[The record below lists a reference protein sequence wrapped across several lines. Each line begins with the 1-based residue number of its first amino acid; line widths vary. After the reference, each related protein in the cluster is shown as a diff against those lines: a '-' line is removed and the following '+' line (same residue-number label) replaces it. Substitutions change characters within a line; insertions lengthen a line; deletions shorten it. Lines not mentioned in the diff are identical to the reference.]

1 MANEDDDGEKSR
13 SLHQQIARKPKT
25 QIVIGV
31 PSYQE
36 VLESSQTKST
46 PPSLFKPSQSFSQ
59 AFAFVKSSDVYSPP
73 PPSSAAASS
82 SQPSGASQVPHS
94 SSQTHQTDGASSSS
108 TPVATGSVP
117 SNTTQNRNAILVS
130 HRQKGNP
137 LLKHI
142 RNVKWVFSDIIPD
155 YVLGQ
160 NSCALYLSLRYHLLH
175 PDYLYFRIRELQKNF
190 KLSVVLCHV
199 DVEDTVKP
207 LLEVTKTAL
216 LHDCTLLCAW
226 SMTECARY
234 LETIK
239 VYENKPADL
248 IQGQMD
254 TDYLSRLN
262 HSLTSIRHVNKSDVV
277 TLGST
282 FGSLA
287 HIIDAS
293 MEDLARCPGIGE
305 RKVKRLYDTFHEPF
319 KRATSSYPSV
329 VEPPIP
335 EAPVEKDV
343 NSEEPVEEDEDF
355 VEDSRKRKKKDPEPE
370 KTVKTA
376 LSAVFAR
383 YSDRLSKKKEK
394 QKEKDTTTASDA
406 ETHQN

>member
-1 MANEDDDGEKSR
+1 MANEDDDDGEKSR
-13 SLHQQIARKPKT
+13 GTPQQIANKPKT

-46 PPSLFKPSQSFSQ
+46 PPSLFKPSQTFSQ

-73 PPSSAAASS
+73 PPYATNPPH
-82 SQPSGASQVPHS
+82 QPNASQVPS
-94 SSQTHQTDGASSSS
+94 TSQTVQADVASSSSS
-108 TPVATGSVP
+108 TPVATTGSLS
-117 SNTTQNRNAILVS
+117 SNTTQPRNAILVS
-130 HRQKGNP
+130 NRQKGNP

-155 YVLGQ
+155 YLLGQ
-160 NSCALYLSLRYHLLH
+160 TTCALYLSLRYHLLH

-190 KLSVVLCHV
+190 KLRVVLCHV
-199 DVEDTVKP
+199 DVEDSVKP

-226 SMTECARY
+226 SLTECARY

-287 HIIDAS
+287 HIMDAS

-319 KRATSSYPSV
+319 RRAASSYPSV
-329 VEPPIP
+329 VEPTVP
-335 EAPVEKDV
+335 ETEVQKGV
-343 NSEEPVEEDEDF
+343 NSEEPVEADEDF
-355 VEDSRKRKKKDPEPE
+355 VEDSSRKRKKTEPE

-383 YSDRLSKKKEK
+383 YSDKLCKKKEK
-394 QKEKDTTTASDA
+394 QKVKDTRTESDA
-406 ETHQN
+406 ETHQD

>member
-1 MANEDDDGEKSR
+1 MANEDDDGDKSR
-13 SLHQQIARKPKT
+13 RLHQQIANKPKT

-36 VLESSQTKST
+36 VFESSQAKST

-73 PPSSAAASS
+73 PPPSSASFPL
-82 SQPSGASQVPHS
+82 QPPGASQVPS
-94 SSQTHQTDGASSSS
+94 ASQTLQTDVASSSSS
-108 TPVATGSVP
+108 TPVAATGSL
-117 SNTTQNRNAILVS
+117 SSTTTQTRNAILVS
-130 HRQKGNP
+130 NRQKGNP

-155 YVLGQ
+155 YLLGQ
-160 NSCALYLSLRYHLLH
+160 STCALYLSLRYHLLH

-190 KLSVVLCHV
+190 KLRLVLCHV
-199 DVEDTVKP
+199 DVEDSVKP

-319 KRATSSYPSV
+319 KRAASSYPSV
-329 VEPPIP
+329 IEPTIP
-335 EAPVEKDV
+335 ETEIEKDV
-343 NSEEPVEEDEDF
+343 NSEEPVAEDEDF
-355 VEDSRKRKKKDPEPE
+355 VKDSRKRKKKEPE

-394 QKEKDTTTASDA
+394 ATATKTDA
-406 ETHQN
+406 ETHQD

>member
-1 MANEDDDGEKSR
+1 MENEDDDGEKSR
-13 SLHQQIARKPKT
+13 GTPQQIGNKPKT

-46 PPSLFKPSQSFSQ
+46 PPSLFKPSQTFSQ

-73 PPSSAAASS
+73 PPL
-82 SQPSGASQVPHS
+82 SQQANASQVPS
-94 SSQTHQTDGASSSS
+94 TSQTLETDVASSSSS
-108 TPVATGSVP
+108 TPVATNGSL
-117 SNTTQNRNAILVS
+117 SLNTTQPRNAILVS
-130 HRQKGNP
+130 NRQKGNP

-155 YVLGQ
+155 YLLGQ
-160 NSCALYLSLRYHLLH
+160 STCALYLSLRYHLLH
-175 PDYLYFRIRELQKNF
+175 TDYLYFRIRELQKNF
-190 KLSVVLCHV
+190 KLRVVLCHV
-199 DVEDTVKP
+199 DVEDSVKP

-226 SMTECARY
+226 SLTECARY

-287 HIIDAS
+287 HIMDAS

-319 KRATSSYPSV
+319 KRAASSYPSV
-329 VEPPIP
+329 VEPTIP
-335 EAPVEKDV
+335 ETEVHKGV
-343 NSEEPVEEDEDF
+343 NSEEPVVEADEDF
-355 VEDSRKRKKKDPEPE
+355 VEDSSRKRKKKAEPE

-383 YSDRLSKKKEK
+383 YSDKLCKKKEK
-394 QKEKDTTTASDA
+394 QKEKDTATESDA
-406 ETHQN
+406 ETHQD

>member
-13 SLHQQIARKPKT
+13 SLHQQIAKKPKT
-25 QIVIGV
+25 QIIIGV

-36 VLESSQTKST
+36 VIESSQTKST

-73 PPSSAAASS
+73 PSSSAASS
-82 SQPSGASQVPHS
+82 SSQPPGASQVPN
-94 SSQTHQTDGASSSS
+94 SSQPLQTDGASSSS
-108 TPVATGSVP
+108 TPVATGSLP
-117 SNTTQNRNAILVS
+117 SNTTQTRNAILVS

-160 NSCALYLSLRYHLLH
+160 SSCALYL
-175 PDYLYFRIRELQKNF
+175 RELQKNF

-305 RKVKRLYDTFHEPF
+305 RKVRRLYDTFHEPF

-329 VEPPIP
+329 VEPTIP
-335 EAPVEKDV
+335 EAPVQKNV
-343 NSEEPVEEDEDF
+343 SSKEPVVEDEDF
-355 VEDSRKRKKKDPEPE
+355 VEDSRKRKKKEPE

-383 YSDRLSKKKEK
+383 YSDKLSKKKEK
-394 QKEKDTTTASDA
+394 QKEKDATTESDA
-406 ETHQN
+406 EIHQD